1 MSKFQFFSI
10 VLGGGLVVLG
20 LITSLAA
27 VVNRISDTPP
37 PSIFDQTDDVLA
49 PEQGSAPLI
58 VPTIPLRITKT
69 KAQDYL
75 TPPKAITRQDPAA
88 ALSTLTVTPEPIWL
102 PDRIVIPAIELDAP
116 AVPATLRMIEY
127 LGKTY
132 PQWKVPN
139 SFTAGWAPT
148 SASLGISG
156 NTVFFGH
163 HNEYGEVFA
172 HLVDLQVNDLIM
184 VYSGEKKFA
193 YIIALK
199 MILPER
205 NQPIQ
210 TRLQNAAWILPSA
223 DERITLLTCWPYTTN
238 THRLIIVA
246 IPISLDS
253 LKNHPL
259 IPRLTP
265 LPTHIPE

>member
-1 MSKFQFFSI
+1 MSKIQFFSI
-10 VLGGGLVVLG
+10 VLGCGLVVLG
-20 LITSLAA
+20 IVTTVAAA
-27 VVNRISDTPP
+27 VNIISNTPP

-58 VPTIPLRITKT
+58 VPTIPLRITQPKG
-69 KAQDYL
+69 QEYL
-75 TPPKAITRQDPAA
+75 TPGKAITRPNPTAS
-88 ALSTLTVTPEPIWL
+88 LPTLTVPPEPIWI
-102 PDRIVIPAIELDAP
+102 PDRIVIPAIQLDAP

-132 PQWKVPN
+132 PQWRVPN
-139 SFTAGWAPT
+139 FFTAGWAPT
-148 SASLGISG
+148 SASLGITG

-163 HNEYGEVFA
+163 HNVHGEVFA

-184 VYSGEKKFA
+184 VYSGEKTFA

-205 NQPIQ
+205 NQPIE
-210 TRLQNAAWILPSA
+210 TRLQNAAWILPSD

-259 IPRLTP
+259 TLRLTP
-265 LPTHIPE
+265 LPTPIPE